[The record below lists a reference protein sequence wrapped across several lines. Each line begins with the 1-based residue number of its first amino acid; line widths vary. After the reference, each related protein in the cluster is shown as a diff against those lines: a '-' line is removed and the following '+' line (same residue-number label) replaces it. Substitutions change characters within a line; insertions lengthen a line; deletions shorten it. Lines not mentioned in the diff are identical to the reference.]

1 MKKQNNKKEMKNS
14 TFNEDEFSKDEEFSY
29 LLTVTD
35 KKTWER

>member
-14 TFNEDEFSKDEEFSY
+14 TFNEDEEFSY
-29 LLTVTD
+29 LLIVTD